1 MSSERSILVVGGGTA
16 GWLTACRMAKMLGS
30 ARPGAPSVTLIESP
44 EIGTIGVGEGTFPTI
59 KTILQSIGID
69 EARFMR
75 ESSAT
80 FKQGIKFADWVRTP
94 ENGVH
99 SHYLHPFEN
108 PWGQNAPALAAYWLL
123 LDEKARPQFADTV
136 TFQQRVTEAQRA
148 PKLGHE
154 GDYKGPLQYAYHLD
168 ALKFARLLTEV
179 GAELGVRHLKG
190 TVDRV
195 DLSDDGAIAAIHS
208 PEHGELTADMY
219 IDCTGQRAELIGKAL
234 KVPFKRVNDVLFTD
248 RAVACQ
254 VPYDSEDQA
263 IESYTVSTAHE
274 AGWTWDIGLNT
285 RRGIGYVYSSN
296 HTTDE
301 AAEAR
306 LRAYVGPKSKD
317 VSSRVIKFDA
327 GYREQQWVKNCVAVG
342 LSAGFFEPLESTG
355 IVLIE
360 IAAGMLAELFT
371 FDGPIDGAAARFNTI
386 MKTRCENITNFI
398 KLHYCVTKRTEPFW
412 RDNADG
418 RSIPDALHAMLDMW
432 KYRPPSRFDF
442 MLDVESFSYF
452 SYQYILYGMEYR
464 TEFDAARQS
473 VRDTVT
479 ADQIFKR
486 IQEYGEQ
493 AVRDLPS
500 HRALIDQVYT
510 SGFTPAPDKLMSV
523 NARR

>member
-1 MSSERSILVVGGGTA
+1 MSSTRSLLVVGGGTA
-16 GWLTACRMAKMLGS
+16 GWLTACRMAKGLNS
-30 ARPGAPSVTLIESP
+30 ARPGAPTVTLIESP

-59 KTILQSIGID
+59 KTILQAIGID

-80 FKQGIKFADWVRTP
+80 FKQGIRFADWVTTP

-108 PWGQNAPALAAYWLL
+108 PWGPNAPTLASYWLL
-123 LDEKARPQFADTV
+123 QDAKTRAPFARTV
-136 TFQQRVTEAQRA
+136 TFQQRVTEAMRA

-168 ALKFARLLTEV
+168 AMKFARLLAEV

-190 TVDRV
+190 TIDKV
-195 DLSDDGAIAAIHS
+195 DLDEDGAIAAIHS
-208 PEHGELTADMY
+208 PEHGRLTADLY
-219 IDCTGQRAELIGKAL
+219 VDCTGQRAELIGKAM
-234 KVPFKRVNDVLFTD
+234 KVPFKPVSDVLFTD

-254 VPYDSEDQA
+254 VPYQREDQP

-274 AGWTWDIGLNT
+274 AGWTWDIGLNS

-296 HTTDE
+296 HTSDE

-306 LRAYVGPKSKD
+306 LRAYVGSQGKD
-317 VSSRVIKFDA
+317 VSSRVIRFDA
-327 GYREQQWVKNCVAVG
+327 GYRETQWVRNCVAIG

-360 IAAGMLAELFT
+360 IAVGMLAELFT
-371 FDGPIDGAAARFNTI
+371 FDGPIDSAAVRFNTL

-398 KLHYCVTKRTEPFW
+398 KLHYCTTRRQEPFW
-412 RDNADG
+412 RDNADA
-418 RSIPDALHAMLDMW
+418 RSVPDALKALLEIW

-442 MLDVESFSYF
+442 LIDVESFSYF
-452 SYQYILYGMEYR
+452 SYQYILYGMEFP
-464 TEFDAARQS
+464 TQFEAARQS
-473 VRDTVT
+473 YRDSDV
-479 ADQIFKR
+479 AGQIFAR
-486 IQEYGEQ
+486 IRDYGEQ

-500 HRALIDQVYT
+500 HRDLIERVYRD
-510 SGFTPAPDKLMSV
+510 GFTKPSGSRLSAQ
-523 NARR
+523 AR